1 MIGVSLQHDFNDQQ
15 KLLRSVKSHQS
26 FIMPGKKKTQ
36 PTEKV
41 KLHTRN
47 KHRDRYDFES
57 LTESSS
63 GLKKYVKENDFGNLT
78 IDFFDPEAVK
88 MLNGALLMYH
98 YGITDW
104 TIPTDYLCPPIPGR
118 ADYIHHIADLL
129 ANSRTG
135 KSEGEVPTGKKIKC
149 LDIGIGANAVY
160 PIIGRAEYQWSFIG
174 SDVDPVAIESANRLV
189 KANAVLKGNV
199 EVRLQANAKHVFEGI
214 IQPDDQIDLTICNP
228 PFHASQEAAAAGTL
242 RKLSNLKQEKAT
254 TAVLNFGGQPNE
266 LWCEGGEAG
275 FVERMILESKQFAAN
290 CFWFSTLISKESNLK
305 NAGRNLRA
313 AGALEVKILP
323 MAQGNKTSRILAWT
337 FLTKE
342 QQAKWIKLRWK

>member
-1 MIGVSLQHDFNDQQ
+1 MQSLVNPVMQA
-15 KLLRSVKSHQS
+15 
-26 FIMPGKKKTQ
+26 KKKVH

-41 KLHTRN
+41 KLHIRN
-47 KHRDRYDFES
+47 QHREKYDFEL
-57 LTESSS
+57 LTESSPE
-63 GLKKYVKENDFGNLT
+63 LKKFVKENDFGNFT

-88 MLNGALLMYH
+88 SLNKALLQH
-98 YGITDW
+98 YYGMTDW
-104 TIPTDYLCPPIPGR
+104 SIPTDYLCPPIPGR

-129 ANSRTG
+129 ADSRTG
-135 KSEGEVPTGKKIKC
+135 KSEGEVPMGKKIKC

-160 PIIGRAEYQWSFIG
+160 PIIGRSEYQWSFIG
-174 SDVDPVAIESANRLV
+174 SDVDPIAIESANRLV

-199 EVRLQANAKHVFEGI
+199 DVRLQTNTAHVFEGI
-214 IQPDDQIDLTICNP
+214 IQPEDLIDLTICNP
-228 PFHASQEAAAAGTL
+228 PFHASQEAAAAGTM

-254 TAVLNFGGQPNE
+254 SAVLNFGGQPNE

-275 FVERMILESKQFAAN
+275 FVERMIRESKQFASN

-305 NAGRNLRA
+305 NAGRVLRSVDV
-313 AGALEVKILP
+313 LEVKILP

-342 QQAKWIKLRWK
+342 EQAKWMKQRWK

>member
-1 MIGVSLQHDFNDQQ
+1 MQ
-15 KLLRSVKSHQS
+15 
-26 FIMPGKKKTQ
+26 GKKRVH

-47 KHRDRYDFES
+47 QHREKYDFEL
-57 LTESSS
+57 LTESSPE
-63 GLKKYVKENDFGNLT
+63 LKKFVKENDFGNQT

-88 MLNGALLMYH
+88 MLNKALLEHY

-104 TIPTDYLCPPIPGR
+104 SIPADYLCPPIPGR

-129 ANSRTG
+129 ADCRTG
-135 KSEGEVPTGKKIKC
+135 KSEGEVPTGKKFKC

-160 PIIGRAEYQWSFIG
+160 PIIGRSEYEWSFIG
-174 SDVDPVAIESANRLV
+174 SDVDPVAIETANRLV

-199 EVRLQANAKHVFEGI
+199 DVRLQTNAAHIFEGI
-214 IQPDDQIDLTICNP
+214 IEPEEVIDLTICNP
-228 PFHASQEAAAAGTL
+228 PFHASKEAAAAGTM

-254 TAVLNFGGQPNE
+254 NAVLNFGGQPNE
-266 LWCEGGEAG
+266 LWCDGGEAG
-275 FVERMILESKQFAAN
+275 FVERMIRESKQFSSN

-305 NAGRNLRA
+305 NAGRVLRSVDV
-313 AGALEVKILP
+313 LEVKILP

-342 QQAKWIKLRWK
+342 EQAKWMKQRWK

>member
-1 MIGVSLQHDFNDQQ
+1 M
-15 KLLRSVKSHQS
+15 K
-26 FIMPGKKKTQ
+26 GKKRVQ

-41 KLHTRN
+41 KLHVRN
-47 KHRDRYDFES
+47 KHRERYDFE
-57 LTESSS
+57 LLMESSPE
-63 GLKKYVKENDFGNLT
+63 LKTFVKENDFGNFT

-88 MLNGALLMYH
+88 MLNKSLLQHY

-104 TIPTDYLCPPIPGR
+104 TIPADYLCPPIPGR
-118 ADYIHHIADLL
+118 ADYIHYIADLL
-129 ANSRTG
+129 ADSRTG
-135 KSEGEVPTGKKIKC
+135 KSEGEVPMGKKIKC

-160 PIIGRAEYQWSFIG
+160 PIIGRSEYQWSFIG

-199 EVRLQANAKHVFEGI
+199 DVRLQPNAQHIFEGI
-214 IQPDDQIDLTICNP
+214 IQPDDLIDLTICNP
-228 PFHASQEAAAAGTL
+228 PFHASQEAAASGTM
-242 RKLSNLKQEKAT
+242 RKLSNLKQEKPT
-254 TAVLNFGGQPNE
+254 KAVLNFGGQPNE

-305 NAGRNLRA
+305 NAGRVLRSVDV
-313 AGALEVKILP
+313 LEVKILP

-342 QQAKWIKLRWK
+342 EQANWMKKRWK